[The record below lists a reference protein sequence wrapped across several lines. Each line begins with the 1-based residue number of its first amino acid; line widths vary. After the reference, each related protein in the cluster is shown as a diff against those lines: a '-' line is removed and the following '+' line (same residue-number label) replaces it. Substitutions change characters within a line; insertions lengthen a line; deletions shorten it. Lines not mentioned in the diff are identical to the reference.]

1 VLQETSGT
9 TELVVFGG
17 GRACVGQVS
26 EPHLREPIVGEER
39 PGDQD
44 DRRHA
49 VGRRLVLEAPPREGA
64 PGGSVTI
71 VRVPAHMNRLFDLGI
86 LDLELEGAG
95 QGRRQIERHPGDQQ

>member
-17 GRACVGQVS
+17 GRACVRQVS
-26 EPHLREPIVGEER
+26 QPHLREPIVGDER
-39 PGDQD
+39 PGNQD

-49 VGRRLVLEAPPREGA
+49 VGRRLVLEAPPRERA
-64 PGGSVTI
+64 PGGGLTI
-71 VRVPAHMNRLFDLGI
+71 VGLPPNVDRLFDLGI
-86 LDLELEGAG
+86 LGFELEGAG